1 MDYVN
6 YIPDENYNNFMTEG
20 MEVDEVVVEFGDI
33 ELLRGNEY
41 LVEDI
46 SQSVEDEKME
56 ETVLELEEMTISTKT
71 KTYKK
76 YGPEEIARFIHILQ
90 ETGSTVPKA
99 VEDCGIP
106 TSSAYK
112 LLNQFN
118 DSNGMILPSSIST

>member
-20 MEVDEVVVEFGDI
+20 MEVDEVAVEFDDI
-33 ELLRGNEY
+33 EMLRGNEY

-46 SQSVEDEKME
+46 SQDAEDVKME
-56 ETVLELEEMTISTKT
+56 EMVLELGEMTVTKT

-76 YGPEEIARFIHILQ
+76 YEPEQIARFIHILQ
-90 ETGSTVPKA
+90 GTGTTVSKA
-99 VEDCGIP
+99 AEACGIP

-112 LLNQFN
+112 FLN
-118 DSNGMILPSSIST
+118 